1 MSKKNISKEKIVQSF
16 LTCAF
21 EKSAGATSL
30 ADISEILEIKKAS
43 LYNHFESRDD
53 MYDSTLTYC
62 KVEMED
68 INFLPEKTLETISS
82 GKTTVPALFK
92 RLITRFF
99 NLYENE
105 PLFAMYTFIS
115 SEKYFNVQAMET
127 FNKLSE
133 KLSGE
138 IKVILGAFAEIG
150 KITIKSDKDLKD
162 QAALVTALI
171 LQQLD
176 SYITNRKETVRQNP
190 DCSAGSLFALPTD
203 DAAVTKAVKM
213 VELLLKPVQA

>member
-1 MSKKNISKEKIVQSF
+1 MSKKNISKERIVQAF

-30 ADISEILEIKKAS
+30 ADISENLEIKKAS
-43 LYNHFESRDD
+43 LYNHFESRDV

-68 INFLPEKTLETISS
+68 INFLPEKTLETIAN

-115 SEKYFNVQAMET
+115 SEKYFNVQAMNT
-127 FNKLSE
+127 YGKFYE
-133 KLSGE
+133 KLASE
-138 IKVILGAFAEIG
+138 IKTILSAFSENG
-150 KITIKSDKDLKD
+150 KITVKTEKDIKDM
-162 QAALVTALI
+162 AALVASVI

-203 DAAVTKAVKM
+203 DAALTKAVKM
-213 VELLLKPVQA
+213 VELLLKPVVA

>member
-1 MSKKNISKEKIVQSF
+1 MSKKNISQEKIVQSF

-30 ADISEILEIKKAS
+30 ADIADSLEIKKAS
-43 LYNHFESRDD
+43 LYNHFESRDA
-53 MYDSTLTYC
+53 MYESTLTYC

-68 INFLPEKTLETISS
+68 INFLPEKTLETIPNA
-82 GKTTVPALFK
+82 KTTVNGLFK

-115 SEKYFNVQAMET
+115 SEKYFNVRAMET
-127 FNKLSE
+127 YSKLIDKIS
-133 KLSGE
+133 SE
-138 IKVILGAFAEIG
+138 IKIILTAFSENG
-150 KITIKSDKDLKD
+150 KITAKNDKELKDLALLV
-162 QAALVTALI
+162 AAVI
-171 LQQLD
+171 IQQLD

>member
-150 KITIKSDKDLKD
+150 KITVKSDKDLKD

-203 DAAVTKAVKM
+203 DVAVTKAVKM

>member
-53 MYDSTLTYC
+53 MYESTLTYC
-62 KVEMED
+62 KVEMDD
-68 INFLPEKTLETISS
+68 INFLPEKTLDTISS

-115 SEKYFNVQAMET
+115 SEKYFNVRAMET
-127 FNKLSE
+127 YNKLLE
-133 KLSGE
+133 KISSE
-138 IKVILGAFAEIG
+138 IKVILSAFAENG
-150 KITIKSDKDLKD
+150 KLTIKSEKDIKD
-162 QAALVTALI
+162 EASLVASVI
-171 LQQLD
+171 LQQMD

-203 DAAVTKAVKM
+203 DAALTKAVKL
-213 VELLLKPVQA
+213 VETLLKPVVA